1 MVKSIN
7 SLTNSGVHDWL
18 WQRLS
23 SVVVAAYTLFI
34 VIFLLINTLGAHN
47 NLTFQVWNG
56 LFSMLWVK
64 IATVIFVIS
73 LIIHAW
79 IGIWTVLTDYV
90 HYAIIRNTLL
100 FVFLIGYLIYLIWT
114 IAILWH

>member
-23 SVVVAAYTLFI
+23 SVVVAAYSLFI

-90 HYAIIRNTLL
+90 HCAIIRNTLL
-100 FVFLIGYLIYLIWT
+100 FAFFIGYLIYLIWT